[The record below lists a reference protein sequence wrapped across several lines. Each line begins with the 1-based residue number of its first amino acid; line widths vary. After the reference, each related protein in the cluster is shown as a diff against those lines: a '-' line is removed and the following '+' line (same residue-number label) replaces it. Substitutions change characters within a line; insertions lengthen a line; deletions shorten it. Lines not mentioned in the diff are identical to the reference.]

1 MGFEDATRTK
11 LFQVITDAL
20 PDAPRPFVSKRP
32 RIVRE
37 AEGWVTNFASPDDA
51 NFVHFVEIS
60 TAKVE
65 PRTFKEAIKGWS
77 YGFRVQ
83 YYYQYEDTDANFDQ
97 FMANQITIAEAV
109 NRFDFAAQDGLSV
122 KVQPLIFEIRGTPL
136 VTDQLPMLVAE
147 GQILFNSQ
155 VK

>member
-1 MGFEDATRTK
+1 MGFEDTVRTK

-37 AEGWVTNFASPDDA
+37 AEGWVSSFASPDDA

-77 YGFRVQ
+77 YGFRIQ
-83 YYYQYEDTDANFDQ
+83 YYYQYVDTDANFDQ
-97 FMANQITIAEAV
+97 FMENQIKIAEAV

-122 KVQPLIFEIRGTPL
+122 KAQPLVFDIRQTPL
-136 VTDQLPMLVAE
+136 ATDQLPMLVAE